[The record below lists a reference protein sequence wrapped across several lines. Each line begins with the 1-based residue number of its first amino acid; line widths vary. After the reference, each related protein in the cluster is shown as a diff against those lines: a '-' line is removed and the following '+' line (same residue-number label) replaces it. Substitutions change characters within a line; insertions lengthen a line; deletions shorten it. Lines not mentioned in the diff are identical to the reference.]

1 MEKVMSYNTLE
12 TLADCCMA
20 LATERELGDELAT
33 ALVNAAIMAT
43 ATNISEKAFLN
54 ALTAIQRYEDQ
65 RNAWTL

>member
-1 MEKVMSYNTLE
+1 MEKVMSNNKLE

-20 LATERELGDELAT
+20 LATERKLGDELAT

>member
-1 MEKVMSYNTLE
+1 MSNNKLE
-12 TLADCCMA
+12 TLADCCLA

>member
-1 MEKVMSYNTLE
+1 MEKVMSNNKLE

>member
-1 MEKVMSYNTLE
+1 MSNNKLE
-12 TLADCCMA
+12 TLTDCCMA

>member
-1 MEKVMSYNTLE
+1 MSNNKLE